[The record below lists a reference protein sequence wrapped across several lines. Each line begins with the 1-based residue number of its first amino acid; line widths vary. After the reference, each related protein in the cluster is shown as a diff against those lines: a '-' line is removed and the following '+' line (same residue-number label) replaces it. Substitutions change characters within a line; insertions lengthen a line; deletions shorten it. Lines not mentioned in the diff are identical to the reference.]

1 VKIASI
7 TANNRRKGIELNSDA
22 GEFFFPYS
30 RLRLK
35 PSGSNRVREVF
46 IDPELGSEAFTYVL
60 EDGREDSVHL
70 DAVLDYNAAP
80 EYVRSILL
88 HRLTV
93 EALKRVDASG
103 LSRREL
109 MRRLGTSASQL
120 YRLLDPT
127 NATKSLGQMVDL
139 LHVLGCDVDVVVK
152 DRVRRTA

>member
-1 VKIASI
+1 MKIASI